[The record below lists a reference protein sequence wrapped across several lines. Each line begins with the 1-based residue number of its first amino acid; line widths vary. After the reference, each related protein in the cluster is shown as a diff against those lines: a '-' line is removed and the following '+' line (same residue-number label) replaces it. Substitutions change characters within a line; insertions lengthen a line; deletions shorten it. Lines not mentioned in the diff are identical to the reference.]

1 MCGRSEAASESG
13 GGVSG
18 AAVDGDGIGG
28 IDGIDGIDGIGGNG
42 GNGGNGGIDTIDGL
56 GGALDVGLA
65 GCSGND
71 SADESADQPPR
82 RVGGARGLG
91 GADGGE
97 EGEDEAEGEDVEEG
111 EDEEEEGRQ
120 GTPGGVPPRQSRQA
134 LGGSPSSYAELDTMM
149 EHIIPNL
156 GHFPRSDASVAF
168 ALNELDTLLSDEV
181 RCVVWWCGGVVFQFR
196 TVSSTSVVR
205 CGRVGGGYGV
215 GERWSEV
222 AFGCVGVFDH
232 GRDGDDWE
240 CDAAG
245 EWGCGGGCGL
255 SLARDAPLVVVASC
269 GFYARVSVDRDCD
282 HGGVAVA
289 DGDGGEPGAAGGVL
303 VGAWA

>member
-18 AAVDGDGIGG
+18 GAVDGDGI
-28 IDGIDGIDGIGGNG
+28 DGNG
-42 GNGGNGGIDTIDGL
+42 GNGGIGGIDGIDTIDGL

-97 EGEDEAEGEDVEEG
+97 EGEEG

-134 LGGSPSSYAELDTMM
+134 LGRSPSSYAELDTMM

-181 RCVVWWCGGVVFQFR
+181 RCAVWWCGGVVFQFR
-196 TVSSTSVVR
+196 IVSSTSVTRRAVWACR
-205 CGRVGGGYGV
+205 RRIRSRGALVGG
-215 GERWSEV
+215 R
-222 AFGCVGVFDH
+222 F
-232 GRDGDDWE
+232 
-240 CDAAG
+240 
-245 EWGCGGGCGL
+245 
-255 SLARDAPLVVVASC
+255 
-269 GFYARVSVDRDCD
+269 RVRRRI
-282 HGGVAVA
+282 
-289 DGDGGEPGAAGGVL
+289 
-303 VGAWA
+303 

>member
-18 AAVDGDGIGG
+18 GAVDGDGIGG
-28 IDGIDGIDGIGGNG
+28 NGGIGGID
-42 GNGGNGGIDTIDGL
+42 GIDTIDGL

-97 EGEDEAEGEDVEEG
+97 EGEEG
-111 EDEEEEGRQ
+111 EDEEEGEEEGRQ

-134 LGGSPSSYAELDTMM
+134 LGRSPSSYAELDTMM

-181 RCVVWWCGGVVFQFR
+181 RCAVWWCGGVVFQFR
-196 TVSSTSVVR
+196 IVSSTSVTRRAVWACR
-205 CGRVGGGYGV
+205 RRIRSRGALVGG
-215 GERWSEV
+215 R
-222 AFGCVGVFDH
+222 F
-232 GRDGDDWE
+232 
-240 CDAAG
+240 
-245 EWGCGGGCGL
+245 
-255 SLARDAPLVVVASC
+255 
-269 GFYARVSVDRDCD
+269 RVRRRI
-282 HGGVAVA
+282 
-289 DGDGGEPGAAGGVL
+289 
-303 VGAWA
+303 